1 MSNDPELI
9 GRMCKKISQLT
20 RVIYL
25 LNTRNDESDSLIKS
39 ILKSYDFELEN
50 FRKEANEVIKI
61 KSKLEK
67 SKETSLYDNKIKD
80 IKKIM
85 MIHVLYEFSG

>member
-9 GRMCKKISQLT
+9 DRMCKKISQLT

-39 ILKSYDFELEN
+39 ILKSYDSELEN
-50 FRKEANEVIKI
+50 FRKEANEVIKSY

-67 SKETSLYDNKIKD
+67 SKDTSLYDNKIKD
-80 IKKIM
+80 IKKNM
-85 MIHVLYEFSG
+85 MIHVLCL

>member
-39 ILKSYDFELEN
+39 ILKSYDSELEN

-61 KSKLEK
+61 KLKIEK

-80 IKKIM
+80 IKKI
-85 MIHVLYEFSG
+85 

>member
-9 GRMCKKISQLT
+9 DHICKKISQLI

-39 ILKSYDFELEN
+39 ILKSYDSELEN

-61 KSKLEK
+61 KLKIEK

-80 IKKIM
+80 IKKI
-85 MIHVLYEFSG
+85 